1 MCSAPTFDPSGPP
14 KTEAQLKKE
23 AKKKEKLD
31 KFQQKKDMEEKK
43 KKLPTTEVTTPAR
56 SPPRT

>member
-1 MCSAPTFDPSGPP
+1 MIFDHSGPP

-43 KKLPTTEVTTPAR
+43 KKLPTTEVTT
-56 SPPRT
+56 SGQYEHVTV